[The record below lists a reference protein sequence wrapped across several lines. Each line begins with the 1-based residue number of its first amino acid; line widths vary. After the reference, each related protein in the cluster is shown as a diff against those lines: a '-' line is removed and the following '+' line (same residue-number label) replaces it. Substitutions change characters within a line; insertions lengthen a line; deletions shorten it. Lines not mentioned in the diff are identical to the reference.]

1 MVKYIF
7 VTGGVVSSLGK
18 GVSVASIGALLQNRG
33 FKIRIKKLDPYLNV
47 DPGTL
52 NPYEHG
58 EVFITRDGGETDLD
72 LGHYERFTNIITSKN
87 DNTTSGKIYGE
98 IIRKERAGEYLGK
111 TVQVIPHVTDA
122 IKEFILN
129 GNDGVDFVIVEIGG
143 TVGDIEG
150 LPFIEAIRELRYTL
164 PAKSVMNVH
173 LTLLPYIDVSSEVKT
188 KPTQHSVK
196 TLLSLGVQAD
206 FLLCRTKIKID
217 DSIRAKIANF
227 CNVNKENII
236 LALDTDVI
244 YEIPVLYKNQGLD
257 DKILKFFDVKY
268 DTDHDLA
275 ELKTFVH
282 NFRNPVQSASVA
294 ILGKYADFKDS
305 YKSLCEAIQNT
316 GAFFN
321 TKISLNLIN
330 TDHENIDEDA
340 LRVAD
345 AIVIPGGFGSRGVEG
360 KINAIRFARENN
372 KICLGICF
380 GMQLMVVEYARNV
393 LNMKGANSIEVDPN
407 TEFPVIDILDMTKNL
422 SDIGGTMRLGA
433 LPTKL
438 FKNTLISKI
447 YGDSDVIFERY
458 RHRYGVSRKF
468 FDKFYGTSMIF
479 SSSDA
484 DSDTIFT
491 SLELKDKDWFIG
503 VQYHPEFE
511 STPLHPNPL
520 FASLIKKIINKCM

>member
-1 MVKYIF
+1 MVRYIF

-122 IKEFILN
+122 IKDFILKD
-129 GNDGVDFVIVEIGG
+129 NDDVDFVIIEIGG

-173 LTLLPYIDVSSEVKT
+173 LTLLPYIDVSGEVKT

-196 TLLSLGVQAD
+196 MLLSLGVQAD
-206 FLLCRTKIKID
+206 FILCRTKIKID
-217 DSIRAKIANF
+217 DSVRSKIANF
-227 CNVNKENII
+227 CNINKDNII

-244 YEIPVLYKNQGLD
+244 YEIPILYKNQGFD
-257 DKILKFFDVKY
+257 DKILSFFGMNYDKDVE
-268 DTDHDLA
+268 LS

-282 NFRNPVQSASVA
+282 NFRNPSKTASVA

-316 GAFFN
+316 GAVFN

-330 TDHENIDEDA
+330 TDQDDIDEDV
-340 LRVAD
+340 LHKAD

-360 KINAIRFARENN
+360 KIKAIKFARENN

-380 GMQLMVVEYARNV
+380 GMQLMVVEFARNV
-393 LNMKGANSIEVDPN
+393 LNMDKANSIEVDPA
-407 TEFPVIDILDMTKNL
+407 TPFPVIDILDITKNV

-438 FKNTLISKI
+438 FKNTLIRKI
-447 YGDSDVIFERY
+447 YDDSEIIFERY
-458 RHRYGVSRKF
+458 RHRYGISSKF
-468 FDKFYGTSMIF
+468 FDKFKDTSMIF

-491 SLELKDKDWFIG
+491 SVEIKDKDWFIG

-511 STPLHPNPL
+511 STPLRLNPL
-520 FASLIKKIINKCM
+520 FTSFVSKIINK